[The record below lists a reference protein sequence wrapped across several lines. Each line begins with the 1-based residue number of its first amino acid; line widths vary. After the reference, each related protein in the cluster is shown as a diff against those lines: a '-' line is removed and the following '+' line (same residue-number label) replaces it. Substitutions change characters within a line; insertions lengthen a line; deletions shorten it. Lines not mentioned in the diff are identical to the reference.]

1 MPLGALTELFGVG
14 NSLPEERERNWV
26 TLKVYGSPFF
36 IGFPA
41 LISLR
46 KARTHGAARGKRP
59 RCSDADTLSCIYF
72 VRECEISCQTHI
84 AGGAKVT
91 YSPPDP
97 CLARQSQQHELSPEG
112 GGGVNK
118 PTINSIG
125 TRVGTS
131 ICASMQLTSMA
142 MAACL

>member
-84 AGGAKVT
+84 AGGR
-91 YSPPDP
+91 
-97 CLARQSQQHELSPEG
+97 RQPTHLLILVWHGSLSNMSYHLREEEG
-112 GGGVNK
+112 
-118 PTINSIG
+118 
-125 TRVGTS
+125 
-131 ICASMQLTSMA
+131 
-142 MAACL
+142 